1 MSNVL
6 SAAHPDAN
14 AVELIHVGKNGEH
27 MLLVNRHIVAT
38 FWDFDD
44 KDLEIEGVN
53 LAKALG
59 VDLIR
64 LTVDAPRRE
73 DGQKDDEWQFVEVL
87 KQLPAIVRNDF
98 ELVGY
103 WNDNIYTGDDENTE
117 GMQWACQIND
127 QRRSSG
133 QLYVDLYPVE
143 GDLDDGLSLT
153 IEVNRLSQ
161 EGTSMPCVHVSF
173 DGSNMAFSLFKQNDK
188 FILRPETEVELES
201 RQIDVN
207 NHQEMVYI
215 VK

>member
-14 AVELIHVGKNGEH
+14 AVELIHVGTNGEH

-38 FWDFDD
+38 CWAPDD
-44 KDLEIEGVN
+44 KELELEAVN
-53 LAKALG
+53 MAKALG

-64 LTVDAPRRE
+64 LTVDAPE
-73 DGQKDDEWQFVEVL
+73 CKDDKADDEWQFRDAL
-87 KQLPAIVRNDF
+87 KQLPAMVREDF

-103 WNDNIYTGDDENTE
+103 WNDNIYTGEDENTE

-143 GDLDDGLSLT
+143 GDLDDGFSLT
-153 IEVNRLSQ
+153 IEVNRLGQ
-161 EGTSMPCVHVSF
+161 VGASMPCVHVHF
-173 DGSNMAFSLFKQNDK
+173 DGDNMAFSLFKQNDK
-188 FILRPETEVELES
+188 FILRPEAEVELES
-201 RQIDVN
+201 RQIDLN
-207 NHQEMVYI
+207 NLRETIYI